1 MVVVPL
7 YSEGKVIGFYGVD
20 NLPQQSIKY
29 AANMLQIMG
38 HFIVSCIKRRNVV
51 RELQQMSYCD
61 QLTGLG
67 NRYAMNEY
75 MERIE
80 EKESIGVVFCDIT
93 SLKKVNDEEGH
104 VAGDQKGEME
114 QRKVLMAIGAV
125 WEEEGKN
132 RINKLLNHA
141 ESQMYADKWAYY
153 NDRGID
159 RRK

>member
-93 SLKKVNDEEGH
+93 SLKKVNGEEGH
-104 VAGDQKGEME
+104 VA
-114 QRKVLMAIGAV
+114 
-125 WEEEGKN
+125 
-132 RINKLLNHA
+132 
-141 ESQMYADKWAYY
+141 
-153 NDRGID
+153 
-159 RRK
+159 

>member
-80 EKESIGVVFCDIT
+80 EKESIGV
-93 SLKKVNDEEGH
+93 
-104 VAGDQKGEME
+104 
-114 QRKVLMAIGAV
+114 
-125 WEEEGKN
+125 EEEGKN